1 MKRINSY
8 ILKKFFHIFIL
19 ALAAFVGLY
28 LLVDF
33 FEKVDDLLEKRVG
46 LEVYFS
52 YFAFKIPLILVQV
65 CPLAMLMGVFMTI
78 GSLSRTSELTAF
90 WAGGVSLLRIAA
102 PLLGTAGLI
111 SLAVL
116 LISENLVPLSVKAT
130 NEIWA
135 TQVQGRE
142 AVVFKLDRLWLR
154 EGDRILKVRLA
165 DPEAGELQGL
175 SVFRF
180 SPEFQ
185 LMERLEAPRASFG
198 QNGWSAE
205 TAQRFRFSAE
215 TGQMLENQKLVEA
228 TLDLAKKPEDFRLAR
243 NDSEELNFGQLRRLA
258 ARLAA
263 EGYNPR
269 RLIVDMH
276 NRLAA
281 PVATFLMA
289 FIGIPFALQKGR
301 GGRIALGIAVTLVI
315 GFGYHILHAVSMAL
329 GYAGLLPP
337 ILAAWSVNLLFLLL
351 GLWLLLREQAG

>member
-8 ILKKFFHIFIL
+8 ILGKFFQVFAL

-33 FEKVDDLLEKRVG
+33 FEKVDDLLENRVA
-46 LEVYFS
+46 LEVYFT
-52 YFAFKIPLILVQV
+52 YFAAKVPLILVQV
-65 CPLAMLMGVFMTI
+65 CPLAMLMAVFMTI
-78 GSLSRTSELTAF
+78 GGLSRTSELTAL
-90 WAGGVSLLRIAA
+90 WAGGVSLIRIAA

-111 SLAVL
+111 ALAML
-116 LISENLVPLSVKAT
+116 LISENLVPPSVRAT

-135 TQVQGRE
+135 TRVQGRA

-154 EGDRILKVRLA
+154 EGDQILNVRLA
-165 DPEAGELQGL
+165 DPDAGELQGL

-180 SPEFQ
+180 SEDFS
-185 LMERLEAPRASFG
+185 LVERLEAPRAVYREG
-198 QNGWSAE
+198 RWTAE
-205 TAQRFRFSAE
+205 SAQRFHFSAKD
-215 TGQMLENQKLVEA
+215 GQMLDSQKLSDSA
-228 TLDLAKKPEDFRLAR
+228 LALDKKPEDFRLTR
-243 NDSEELNFGQLRRLA
+243 NDAEELNFGQLRRLA
-258 ARLAA
+258 TKLAA

-281 PVATFLMA
+281 PVATFIMA

-351 GLWLLLREQAG
+351 GLWLLLREQAD